1 MAGPGD
7 PPRKSRHHPRH
18 EIERLARLTGLLAAA
33 AVALI
38 PLAAHASP
46 SPSPSLDRLL
56 ASPPSADFVEDT
68 ESSGTPIGAFDLPSY
83 VSFLDPPNPT
93 PVESTLKREGFVA
106 GYGKSWT
113 QQSLNRGLVELVVAF
128 AGGQGARRWL
138 TANEAAAKSDEFYK
152 GAITVNGLGAY
163 YGVHYAN
170 PSGKAFADV
179 ISFVK
184 GNDFFVV
191 GFVSSADNLGD
202 AAGSQSKLQYDFA
215 AADTIRP
222 PDWPENIRSS
232 TSQIDAGKLSADV
245 FVAVLVI
252 GLFVWVWLR
261 IRRNRRAAAT
271 APPQMSPDGHYWW
284 DGQAWREV
292 QPPPS

>member
-7 PPRKSRHHPRH
+7 PSRKSRTHQRPD
-18 EIERLARLTGLLAAA
+18 IERLTGLLAAA

-38 PLAAHASP
+38 PLAGAASP
-46 SPSPSLDRLL
+46 SPSPSLDRLI
-56 ASPPSADFVEDT
+56 ASPPSADFAEDT

-83 VSFLDPPNPT
+83 LSFLDPPDPT
-93 PVESTLKREGFVA
+93 PVEATLKREGFVA

-138 TANEAAAKSDEFYK
+138 TANEAAAKTDEFYK

-191 GFVSSADNLGD
+191 GFVSSADNLGN

-215 AADTIRP
+215 AADSIRP
-222 PDWPENIRSS
+222 ADWPENMQSS
-232 TSQIDAGKLSADV
+232 RSQIDAGKLSADV

-252 GLFVWVWLR
+252 GFFVWVLLR
-261 IRRNRRAAAT
+261 IRRNRRGAAT
-271 APPQMSPDGHYWW
+271 APPQMSPDGRYWW

>member
-7 PPRKSRHHPRH
+7 PSRKSRTHQRPD
-18 EIERLARLTGLLAAA
+18 IERLTGLLAAA

-38 PLAAHASP
+38 PLAVAASP
-46 SPSPSLDRLL
+46 SPSPSLDRLI
-56 ASPPSADFVEDT
+56 ASPPSADFAEDT
-68 ESSGTPIGAFDLPSY
+68 ESSGTPIGAFDLASY

-138 TANEAAAKSDEFYK
+138 TANEAAAKTDEFYK

-191 GFVSSADNLGD
+191 GFVSSADNLGN

-215 AADTIRP
+215 AADSIRP
-222 PDWPENIRSS
+222 ADWPENMQSS
-232 TSQIDAGKLSADV
+232 RSQIDAGKLSADV
-245 FVAVLVI
+245 FVAVLAI
-252 GLFVWVWLR
+252 GFLVWVWLR

-271 APPQMSPDGHYWW
+271 APPQMSPDGRYWW

>member
-7 PPRKSRHHPRH
+7 PSRKSRTHQRPD
-18 EIERLARLTGLLAAA
+18 IERLTGLLAAA

-38 PLAAHASP
+38 PLAVAASP
-46 SPSPSLDRLL
+46 SPSPSLDRLI
-56 ASPPSADFVEDT
+56 ASPPSADFAEDT

-83 VSFLDPPNPT
+83 LSFLDPPNPT

-138 TANEAAAKSDEFYK
+138 TANEAAAKTDEFYK

-191 GFVSSADNLGD
+191 GFVSSADNLGN

-215 AADTIRP
+215 AADSIRP
-222 PDWPENIRSS
+222 ADWPENMQSS
-232 TSQIDAGKLSADV
+232 RSQIDAGKLSADV

-252 GLFVWVWLR
+252 GFFVWVLLR
-261 IRRNRRAAAT
+261 IRRNRRGAAT
-271 APPQMSPDGHYWW
+271 APPQMSPDGRYWW